1 MYCNKCGNEI
11 DDKSEFCS
19 KCGNKINKTSKTEQ
33 KNKKEMS
40 KGMSIFII
48 VLLSIIIL
56 PVLISFIINNASIIK
71 TISEGNIGFCI
82 GMGVWLI
89 IILLCIYGIRKNIL
103 KLMGKDK
110 KYTTEQLQKRK
121 KRNIVLGICGTVV
134 ISCMVFVAQYYDKNY
149 DKYVDTNNK
158 EQLIIKI
165 KEYENDGYIELSDKE
180 YQEIEAYDTYE
191 IKQILNRIENNIKSQ
206 KEYNEKYSA
215 ELDEIFNKEI
225 KVNTYPGYDTNYTYM
240 PANLKTGEDYTK
252 AQIDYVTINKYSN
265 EIDEIYYHVE
275 MYLTIKNKYNNRT
288 VSQGTTKRYYKFTSP
303 SDMQDVVIINNYNDH
318 AIQEEIADN
327 IGGKINNIVV
337 KPSKNHNYKYDFL
350 NTPNYSSSTSSSSNS
365 RPFKK
370 DNSNVEINKV
380 FLGVELVTVMDNAR
394 NSSNEKNVEI
404 ELKMLTTDATITM
417 ESLYNNGIEKF
428 TNLFATQKFK
438 CIDITENAK
447 TKEIEK
453 IVFQEI
459 E

>member
-1 MYCNKCGNEI
+1 MFCNKCGNEI

-19 KCGNKINKTSKTEQ
+19 KCGTKTKQHFKKE
-33 KNKKEMS
+33 KKEMS
-40 KGMSIFII
+40 KRMRIFII

-71 TISEGNIGFCI
+71 RISEGDIGFCI

-110 KYTTEQLQKRK
+110 KYTIEQLQKRR
-121 KRNIVLGICGTVV
+121 KRNIILGICVTIV

-149 DKYVDTNNK
+149 DKYIDTNNK
-158 EQLIIKI
+158 EQLISKI
-165 KEYENDGYIELSDKE
+165 KEYENDGYIELSNKE
-180 YQEIEAYDTYE
+180 YQEIETYDTYE
-191 IKQILNRIENNIKSQ
+191 IKQMLNRIENNIKSQ

-215 ELDEIFNKEI
+215 KLDEIFNKEI
-225 KVNTYPGYDTNYTYM
+225 KVNIYPSYDTNYTYM
-240 PANLKTGEDYTK
+240 PVNLKTGEHYAK

-275 MYLTIKNKYNNRT
+275 MYLTIKNKYNDKT
-288 VSQGTTKRYYKFTSP
+288 VSQGTTKKYYKFTSP
-303 SDMQDVVIINNYNDH
+303 SDMQDVVTINNYNDH
-318 AIQEEIADN
+318 AIQEEIANN
-327 IGGKINNIVV
+327 IQGIINNIVV

-350 NTPNYSSSTSSSSNS
+350 NIPNYNSSSSS

-380 FLGVELVTVMDNAR
+380 FSGVELVTVMDNAR

-428 TNLFATQKFK
+428 TILFATQKFK
-438 CIDITENAK
+438 CIDITENSK

-459 E
+459 EE